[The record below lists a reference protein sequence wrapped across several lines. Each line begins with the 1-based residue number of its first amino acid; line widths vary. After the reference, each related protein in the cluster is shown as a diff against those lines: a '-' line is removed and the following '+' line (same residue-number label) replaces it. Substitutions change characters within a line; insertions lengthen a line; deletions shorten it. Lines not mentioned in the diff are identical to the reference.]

1 MTDGELVR
9 QARSGQAAALAELTH
24 RWAGKILALC
34 HVQVGRPDIAPDL
47 AQEVLLRALRSL
59 NKLLEPD
66 KFGPWLRGIA
76 KRVCFDW
83 LKTQPRAA
91 VPFSTLG
98 SRERQLDH
106 VCAQEAESPMERQES
121 AQELHDAVAALPEE
135 CREVL
140 LLYYYQDVTYQELAE
155 LLNVSFATINARLTR
170 ARALLRDRLRA
181 GQESVR

>member
-9 QARSGQAAALAELTH
+9 QARTGNTAALAELTH

-47 AQEVLLRALRSL
+47 AQEALLRALRSL

-76 KRVCFDW
+76 KRVCLDW
-83 LKTQPRAA
+83 IKTRPRAA
-91 VPFSTLG
+91 VPFSMLG
-98 SRERQLDH
+98 RDQHLLENVSTTEP
-106 VCAQEAESPMERQES
+106 EPPMERQENE
-121 AQELHDAVAALPEE
+121 QELYNAVAALPEE

-140 LLYYYQDVTYQELAE
+140 LLYYYQDVTYQELAD
-155 LLNVSFATINARLTR
+155 LLNVSSATINARLTR
-170 ARALLRDRLRA
+170 ARALLRNRLCA